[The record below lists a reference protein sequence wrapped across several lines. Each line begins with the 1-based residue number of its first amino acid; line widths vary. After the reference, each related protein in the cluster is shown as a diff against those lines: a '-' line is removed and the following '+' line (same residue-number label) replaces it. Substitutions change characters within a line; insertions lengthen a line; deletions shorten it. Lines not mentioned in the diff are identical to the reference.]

1 MNGAYR
7 SSAALFPR
15 VDHVH
20 LRCPKGRD
28 VARGYG
34 EAMREG
40 DGGVPAAVVRR
51 ASSA

>member
-1 MNGAYR
+1 MNGDYWSEAVV
-7 SSAALFPR
+7 LPR

-20 LRCPKGRD
+20 LRCPNGRD

-34 EAMREG
+34 KAMREG